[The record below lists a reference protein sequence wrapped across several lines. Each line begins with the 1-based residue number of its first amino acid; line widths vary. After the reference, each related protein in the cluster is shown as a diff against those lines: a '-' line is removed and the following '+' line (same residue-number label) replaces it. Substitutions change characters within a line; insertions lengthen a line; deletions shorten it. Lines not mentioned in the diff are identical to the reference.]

1 MSEILVKQTVSST
14 FWATIEKVGT
24 IGIQFVVSLILA
36 RLLSPSDYGIIAML
50 MIFIELARQFIEC
63 GFGNALI
70 RKESCSQIDLST
82 AFYFNIFVGGIS

>member
-1 MSEILVKQTVSST
+1 MSESLVKQTFSST

-50 MIFIELARQFIEC
+50 MIFIELARQ
-63 GFGNALI
+63 
-70 RKESCSQIDLST
+70 
-82 AFYFNIFVGGIS
+82 